1 MEHATVEEQ
10 AKSKRLTNLELVT
23 EIMEFSRSGALAQ
36 VFVIDAIY
44 KHATAV
50 AKAEAAEVDHALIS
64 DHAWIQCAR
73 EIKARMDAHHGKS
86 GTD

>member
-1 MEHATVEEQ
+1 MEHATVEKQ

-44 KHATAV
+44 KG
-50 AKAEAAEVDHALIS
+50 S
-64 DHAWIQCAR
+64 PRFQCN
-73 EIKARMDAHHGKS
+73 K
-86 GTD
+86 

>member
-1 MEHATVEEQ
+1 MEHETCNGK
-10 AKSKRLTNLELVT
+10 AKPKRMSNVELVT

-64 DHAWIQCAR
+64 GHAWIQCAR